1 MSFAHGW
8 YQLFDKRGRPYIV
21 EGFLKEW
28 NGIIPVEMLPGMEER
43 IQALVIRHNQVN
55 HFADEA
61 VPWFTESFE
70 DEGLSWVFTVATISS
85 SRKSARNF
93 TICLYATR
101 VSLINSVF
109 VILGF

>member
-43 IQALVIRHNQVN
+43 IQTLVIRHNQVN

-61 VPWFTESFE
+61 IPRFTESFAGE
-70 DEGLSWVFTVATISS
+70 DFSWG
-85 SRKSARNF
+85 
-93 TICLYATR
+93 
-101 VSLINSVF
+101 SLPS
-109 VILGF
+109 